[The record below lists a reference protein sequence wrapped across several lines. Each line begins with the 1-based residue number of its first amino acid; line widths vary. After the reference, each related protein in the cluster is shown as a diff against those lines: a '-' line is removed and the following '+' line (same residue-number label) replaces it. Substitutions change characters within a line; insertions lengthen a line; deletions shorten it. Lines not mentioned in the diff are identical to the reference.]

1 MKKTLYLASFV
12 VGSAVLLPVSGW
24 AHGGTYRGPG
34 DTVPP
39 GAGGAGGGAG
49 PSTPGPAGPS
59 GPAPATPGSPSA
71 PAPATGGVP
80 TGNVGGGQL
89 TTEMLQTG
97 VDLTLW
103 TYWWEFNKD
112 PYLQLKAAINKTM
125 STGAEDFFSDRGK
138 TKVKETLRPSEELIK
153 QQIVP
158 ALLATLKAED
168 NNDIVTGCM
177 MALAKIGDTK
187 SETGESEFQQ
197 AITPF
202 LRHKVQEIS
211 ETAAIALGILAN
223 DSTVQT
229 LIDLLEDNEAGRDLV
244 NKKEVDYRTR
254 SYAAYGLALTGKKTG
269 NLELQ
274 QKIVDALFRTMESE
288 KTSTRDLKAAC
299 VIALGLVPIDAAS
312 AYEPTEGGKESKD
325 GKIPRIYRRGQIQA
339 LLEFMQDRKQHE
351 IGRAHV
357 PTALARLCE
366 GLDSERFEAL
376 KKDIVPV
383 LLTATTKEAKEKD
396 EVVQSAVY
404 ALGLFGDNDGDKL
417 DKDIRKLLIDA
428 ADSRLNE
435 QARFFSRIALAMS
448 GARTGTGENPGSGID
463 EVRKHFNEQLT
474 KNTKGN
480 IRSWNA
486 VGAGIFGRKVND
498 SGAQLE
504 GLGEAL
510 RGVMANVKD
519 PKEIGSSAIA
529 LGILGESDSKKV
541 LQERLTTKDEEALG
555 YVCIALGMLSATEA
569 KPQITDLVEKS
580 KYKPGL
586 LKQTAI
592 ALGLLGDKNVVEKLV
607 GLLQESK
614 TLAAQASLAQAL
626 GFIGDRDSVAPLIAM
641 MQDKSKSNLARGFA
655 AVALGIVADKEPLPW
670 NSKIAVDLNYRASTE
685 TLNKAD
691 TGTGILNIL

>member
-1 MKKTLYLASFV
+1 MKKSLLVSSFV
-12 VGSAVLLPVSGW
+12 VGCAVLLPATGW

-49 PSTPGPAGPS
+49 PSTPGPAGPGAP
-59 GPAPATPGSPSA
+59 GPSTPGAPSPAGPS
-71 PAPATGGVP
+71 TGGVP
-80 TGNVGGGQL
+80 TGNTGGGQL

-97 VDLTLW
+97 ADLTLW

-112 PYLQLKAAINKTM
+112 PYLQLKAAISKTM
-125 STGAEDFFSDRGK
+125 TTGAEDFFNERGK

-153 QQIVP
+153 QTVVP
-158 ALLATLKAED
+158 ALLATLQSED

-187 SETGESEFQQ
+187 SETGESEFQK

-202 LRHKVQEIS
+202 LRNKVQEIS

-229 LIDLLEDNEAGRDLV
+229 LIDLLEDAPAGRDLV

-254 SYAAYGLALTGKKTG
+254 AYAAYGLALTGKKTP
-269 NLELQ
+269 NLEVQ
-274 QKIVDALFRTMESE
+274 QKIVDALFRTLDTE

-312 AYEPTEGGKESKD
+312 AYEPAEGGKESKD
-325 GKIPRIYRRGQIQA
+325 GKIPRIYRRGQILA
-339 LLEFMQDRKQHE
+339 LLEFMQDKKNHE
-351 IGRAHV
+351 LARAHV

-366 GLDSERFEAL
+366 NLEPERFEAL
-376 KKDIVPV
+376 KKEIVPI
-383 LLTATTKEAKEKD
+383 LLQATTKEAKEKQ

-404 ALGLFGDNDGDKL
+404 ALGLFGDNDADKL
-417 DKDIRKLLIDA
+417 DKDIRKMLIDA
-428 ADSRLNE
+428 ADSRMEE
-435 QARFFSRIALAMS
+435 QAKYFSRIALALS
-448 GARTGTGENPGSGID
+448 GSRVGKGEEPGSGVED
-463 EVRKHFNEQLT
+463 VRKHFVEQIS

-480 IRSWNA
+480 IRSWNSI
-486 VGAGIFGRKVND
+486 GAGVFGRKLSEANQHAD
-498 SGAQLE
+498 
-504 GLGEAL
+504 GLGDAL
-510 RGVMANVKD
+510 RGVMADVKD

-529 LGILGESDSKKV
+529 LGILGDPDSKKV

-555 YVCIALGMLSATEA
+555 YVCVALGMLGANDA
-569 KPQITDLVEKS
+569 KPQITDLVERS
-580 KYKPGL
+580 KYKPAL

-614 TLAAQASLAQAL
+614 TLAAQAALAQAL

-641 MQDKSKSNLARGFA
+641 MQDKGKTPLARGFA
-655 AVALGIVADKEPLPW
+655 AVALGIVADKESLPW